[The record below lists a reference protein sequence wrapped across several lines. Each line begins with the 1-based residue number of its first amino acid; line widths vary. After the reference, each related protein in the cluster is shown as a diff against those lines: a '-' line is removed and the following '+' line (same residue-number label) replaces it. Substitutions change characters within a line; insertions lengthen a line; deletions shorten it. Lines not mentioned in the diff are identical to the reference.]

1 MVEVTDKRYHIKLY
15 RVHFAMCWFH
25 IKLYHVLVS
34 YKVVSSTP
42 IHVLVSYQFV
52 SSTPRHVLVS
62 HKFVS
67 STPRHVLVSHKVV
80 LSAPRHVLVS
90 HKVVLNAPRHVLYS
104 NCWWLV
110 LISYIKV
117 NPTTK
122 RLLVFFVIY
131 SSRWKKRETNS
142 SVSSV
147 RICIMLRKAWL
158 HLILVFLSYL
168 FYPFLNSDDFYSV
181 ICF

>member
-1 MVEVTDKRYHIKLY
+1 MEVTDKRYHIKLY

-42 IHVLVSYQFV
+42 RYVLVSHKIV

-62 HKFVS
+62 HQVVLRAH
-67 STPRHVLVSHKVV
+67 RHVLVSHKVV
-80 LSAPRHVLVS
+80 LSAPRHVL
-90 HKVVLNAPRHVLYS
+90 YS

-110 LISYIKV
+110 PISYIKV

-142 SVSSV
+142 NVPSV

-168 FYPFLNSDDFYSV
+168 LYPFLNSDDFYSV